1 MAESRRQL
9 NSLDHAASVLGIAK
23 STLRFHIAGKAVQ
36 PVKIGGRVFIHDNEI
51 NRIQTEGIPT
61 KIADY
66 KEEV

>member
-36 PVKIGGRVFIHDNEI
+36 STKIGGRVFIHDNELD
-51 NRIQTEGIPT
+51 RVQTEGIPT
-61 KIADY
+61 TIADY
-66 KEEV
+66 KGR